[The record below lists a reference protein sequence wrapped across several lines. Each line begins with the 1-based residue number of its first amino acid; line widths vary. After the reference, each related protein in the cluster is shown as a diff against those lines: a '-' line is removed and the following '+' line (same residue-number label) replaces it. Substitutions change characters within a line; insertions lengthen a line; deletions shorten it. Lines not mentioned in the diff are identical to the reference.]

1 MTIGFLRLALPAA
14 VTAEIREN
22 AGTAVGVCGFKS
34 ELLAA

>member
-1 MTIGFLRLALPAA
+1 MTTGFLPLALPAA
-14 VTAEIREN
+14 VTAEIPET